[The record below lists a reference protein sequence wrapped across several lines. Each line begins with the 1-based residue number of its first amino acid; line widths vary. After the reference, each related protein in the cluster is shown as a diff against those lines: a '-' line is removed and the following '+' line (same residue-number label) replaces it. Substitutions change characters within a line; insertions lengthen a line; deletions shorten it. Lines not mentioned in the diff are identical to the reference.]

1 MQLASFHL
9 EEDALQW
16 HRWLSKFRGHLTW
29 AEFSQAVLHRFG
41 PTDYEDPSE
50 ALTRLR

>member
-16 HRWLSKFRGHLTW
+16 HRWLSKFQGHLTW